1 MLVRLTYLAVS
12 NAFAALRLLPMSNRE
27 KNIEILSLRHQIIV
41 LQRQLA
47 GARPAFE
54 AADRAFLT
62 ALLAP
67 LARETLRHLR
77 LIVHPDT
84 VLRWHRNLIKRRHA
98 ERSKRKRPGRPRTEA
113 SIRRLVL
120 RLVRENPGWG
130 YRRVHGELESPP
142 EAQHAST
149 ISLHSRGRDAYGWSL
164 VTQLQRA
171 AA

>member
-12 NAFAALRLLPMSNRE
+12 NAFTALRLLPKSNRG
-27 KNIEILSLRHQIIV
+27 KHIEILSLRHQIIV

-84 VLRWHRNLIKRRHA
+84 VPRWHRDLIKRRHA
-98 ERSKRKRPGRPRTEA
+98 ERSKRKRPGRPRTVA
-113 SIRRLVL
+113 SIRRCPPL
-120 RLVRENPGWG
+120 
-130 YRRVHGELESPP
+130 SPP
-142 EAQHAST
+142 TQPAAWAEGVGQSGLLGAELAV
-149 ISLHSRGRDAYGWSL
+149 DAGE
-164 VTQLQRA
+164 
-171 AA
+171 